1 MENVEESIS
10 NDLLS
15 LPKEFIIKLS
25 SANLLLIYIQR
36 FIIQYFLKERIISE
50 EDINK
55 LNNAFCKSKDIK
67 SKEQLSNYIKEQ
79 GMLYADHI
87 NNLKASIHINS
98 ISIDNFGRKAE
109 AHFLKRKDQL
119 DQYIYSLIRLKDSD
133 LAYELY
139 LQIDEKESK
148 LSDLSIKYSEGPEKN
163 TNGKIGP
170 SSIMNAHPILREK
183 LKASSIGELIKPFKI
198 ESWWLIARLEDK
210 MEVSFDDTMKAKM
223 SIELFDLWSQNLSK
237 RISYKLIE
245 LLAN

>member
-1 MENVEESIS
+1 MENVEEYIS

-15 LPKEFIIKLS
+15 LPKEFIEKLS
-25 SANLLLIYIQR
+25 STNLLPIYIQR
-36 FIIQYFLKERIISE
+36 FIIQYLLKKRVISE
-50 EDINK
+50 EQIST
-55 LNNAFCKSKDIK
+55 LNEAFCKSKNIK
-67 SKEQLSNYIKEQ
+67 SKEELSNYIKEQ
-79 GMLYADHI
+79 GILYTDHV

-98 ISIDNFGRKAE
+98 ISIDKFGSKAE
-109 AHFLKRKDQL
+109 GHFLKRKDQL
-119 DQYIYSLIRLKDSD
+119 DQYIYSLIRLKNSD

-139 LQIDEKESK
+139 LQINEKESE

-163 TNGKIGP
+163 TSGKVGP

-183 LKASSIGELIKPFKI
+183 LKASRKGELIKPFKI

-223 SIELFDLWSQNLSK
+223 SMELFDLWSQNLSK